1 MGRSNL
7 DKKRQEAKSKAVKA
21 PGKAGGK
28 DNAKAAG
35 ADDAEV
41 SAMGGE
47 KAAKKG
53 AKKGRKPA
61 SKSKEEKA
69 EEKRKEK
76 EEKEKKEGKGAKKAL
91 RHAVKAV
98 VRKGCTGFAT
108 SLMREAK
115 DGKIRSTEIMLSL
128 MEKKKKDGENDVG
141 WDGLSIAAKLAA
153 EPEWDEEMAK
163 AKREKEAA
171 AASW

>member
-28 DNAKAAG
+28 D
-35 ADDAEV
+35 DAEA
-41 SAMGGE
+41 SGMGGE
-47 KAAKKG
+47 EAAKKG
-53 AKKGRKPA
+53 AKKAAKKGRKRA
-61 SKSKEEKA
+61 SKSREEKA

-98 VRKGCTGFAT
+98 MRKGCTGFAT
-108 SLMREAK
+108 SLMSQAK

-128 MEKKKKDGENDVG
+128 MEKRKKDGENDVG

-153 EPEWDEEMAK
+153 EPEWDEEMAR
-163 AKREKEAA
+163 AKKEKEAA